1 MTNSQPEM
9 ILICSIDC
17 IRVTHHGLSI
27 YNPPHTQSGVC
38 LQVHALILGHLRHE
52 MPSMWGKEKK
62 QNELIE
68 NIVAEFRKVVGC
80 LDLVDG

>member
-1 MTNSQPEM
+1 M
-9 ILICSIDC
+9 
-17 IRVTHHGLSI
+17 
-27 YNPPHTQSGVC
+27 
-38 LQVHALILGHLRHE
+38 HALILGHLRHE